1 MRESAPHR
9 RDETERSRMAQYLLS
24 IYQPDGEP
32 PPPEFLEPVMR
43 KLHAMNQE
51 LKAAGAWVF
60 SRGLHAPSTAT
71 VVRLRDRDM
80 VTTDGPY
87 IEGKEHI
94 GGFWIVDVP
103 DLDSALL
110 WARKAAQ
117 ATGLPIEVR
126 PFRDVPEH

>member
-1 MRESAPHR
+1 M
-9 RDETERSRMAQYLLS
+9 TQYLIS

-32 PPPEFLEPVMR
+32 PPPEFLEPVIR
-43 KLHAMNQE
+43 KLHVLNQE

-60 SRGLHAPSTAT
+60 SRGLHAPRTAT

-80 VTTDGPY
+80 ETTDGPY

-94 GGFWIVDVP
+94 GGFWIIDVP
-103 DLDSALL
+103 DLDSALG
-110 WARKAAQ
+110 WARRAAA

-126 PFRDVPEH
+126 PFRDVPES